1 MAQVTQDVKGK
12 IESAYVKD
20 APFDEA
26 KKALEKD
33 GYKII
38 SLEENAQLRIQ
49 EGKNAY
55 ISQNGNYTRE
65 GVVYI
70 PKKGI
75 FLTKNSPIMKNAEK
89 ATQCHRNGNEFY
101 INKEQIEKA
110 LDKKYSVKIDNRS
123 IPVSEFGN
131 EEITDFAF
139 GKTAK
144 EYGQFLKDAGIKE
157 IPFYLASLED
167 KPFARQLWLCGLDSD
182 GRSGFDGY
190 DRSLNYDGGVRG
202 VRDASAEGAKPQKI
216 LPYTMK
222 DVRIAEKEI
231 GKLSKILQPEQ
242 IANVKGLIEKLKQ

>member
-1 MAQVTQDVKGK
+1 MTSIIQDVKGK
-12 IESAYVKD
+12 IESAYIE

-26 KKALEKD
+26 KEALEKAK
-33 GYKII
+33 YKII
-38 SLEENAQLRIQ
+38 SLEEMAMLRIQ

-65 GVVYI
+65 GVIYI

-89 ATQCHRNGNEFY
+89 ATQCYRNGDEFC
-101 INKEQIEKA
+101 INNEQIEKA
-110 LDKKYSVKIDNRS
+110 LEKSVNLDGKS

-157 IPFYLASLED
+157 IPFYLADLKD
-167 KPFARQLWLCGLDSD
+167 KPFARQLWL
-182 GRSGFDGY
+182 
-190 DRSLNYDGGVRG
+190 RSLDGGSGVLGSLRGLSDGGVRG